1 MEGRKAGSNVK
12 HVSWYVGNI
21 DVGKNG
27 GWRNREHAV
36 KFGKIFF
43 GLQFQIFFNLMF

>member
-1 MEGRKAGSNVK
+1 MEGRKAVSNVEQ
-12 HVSWYVGNI
+12 VSWRVGNI
-21 DVGKNG
+21 DVGGNG
-27 GWRNREHAV
+27 GWRNRERVV